1 MVMLEIDRVSKR
13 FEGSQLALVDV
24 SFQLKKG
31 EFAFVM
37 GHSGSGKSTL
47 LKLIY
52 GAGKPT
58 GGTIFVFGKNVG
70 RMSANQIASLRRKL
84 GIVFQDYKLIP
95 TKTVQENVAFAL
107 EAQGYPDRLIRPKV
121 NEVLSFVGLNLRS
134 RDFPNTL
141 SGGEQQRVA
150 IARALVN
157 DPPLLLAD
165 EPTGNLDEAN
175 AQSILKLLLEINTK
189 GTSVL
194 VATHDQSIVE
204 KTKMRLIKLDHGQK
218 VSDGYA
224 WQRD

>member
-1 MVMLEIDRVSKR
+1 MLEIERVSKR
-13 FEGSQLALVDV
+13 YASSQMALVDV

-31 EFAFVM
+31 EFVFVM

-47 LKLIY
+47 MKLIY
-52 GAGKPT
+52 GAEKPNS
-58 GGTIFVFGKNVG
+58 GLIRVFGNNVI
-70 RMSANQIASLRRKL
+70 RMNVRQIASLRRNL
-84 GIVFQDYKLIP
+84 GIVFQDFKLIS
-95 TKTVQENVAFAL
+95 TKTVWENVAFAL
-107 EAQGYPDRLIRPKV
+107 EAQGASDRQIRNKV
-121 NEVLSFVGLNLRS
+121 TEKLSFVGLNLRS
-134 RDFPNTL
+134 RDFPTML

-175 AQSILKLLLEINTK
+175 AQSILKLLLEINNK

-204 KTKMRLIKLDHGQK
+204 STKMRIVRLDHGQK
-218 VSDGYA
+218 VSDDYA

>member
-1 MVMLEIDRVSKR
+1 MLEIERVSKR
-13 FEGSQLALVDV
+13 YASSQMALVDV

-31 EFAFVM
+31 EFVFIM

-47 LKLIY
+47 MKLIY
-52 GAGKPT
+52 GAEKPSS
-58 GGTIFVFGKNVG
+58 GMIRVFGKNVI
-70 RMSANQIASLRRKL
+70 RMNARQIASLRRNL
-84 GIVFQDYKLIP
+84 GIVFQDFKLIP
-95 TKTVQENVAFAL
+95 TKTVWENVAFAL
-107 EAQGYPDRLIRPKV
+107 EAQGASDRQIRNKV
-121 NEVLSFVGLNLRS
+121 TETLSFVGLNLRG
-134 RDFPNTL
+134 RDFPTML

-165 EPTGNLDEAN
+165 EPTGNLDETN
-175 AQSILKLLLEINTK
+175 AQSILKLLLEINNK

-204 KTKMRLIKLDHGQK
+204 STKMRIVRLDHGQK

>member
-1 MVMLEIDRVSKR
+1 MLEINRVTKR
-13 FEGSQLALVDV
+13 YASSQMALLDV
-24 SFQLKKG
+24 SFEQKKG
-31 EFAFVM
+31 EFVFLM

-52 GAGKPT
+52 GGEKPT
-58 GGTIFVFGKNVG
+58 SGQIRVFGKNVI
-70 RMSANQIASLRRKL
+70 RMNPRQIAALRRNL
-84 GIVFQDYKLIP
+84 GIVFQDFKLIQN
-95 TKTVQENVAFAL
+95 KTVWENVAFAL
-107 EAQGYPDRLIRPKV
+107 EAQGATDRHIKNKV
-121 NEVLSFVGLNLRS
+121 SETLSFVGLNLRG
-134 RDFPNTL
+134 RDFPSML

-165 EPTGNLDEAN
+165 EPTGNLDETN
-175 AQSILKLLLEINTK
+175 AQAILKLLLEINNK

-204 KTKMRLIKLDHGQK
+204 STKLRIIKLDHGQK

-224 WQRD
+224 WKRD

>member
-1 MVMLEIDRVSKR
+1 MLEIERVSKR
-13 FEGSQLALVDV
+13 FEGSQMALVDV

-31 EFAFVM
+31 EFAFLM

-58 GGTIFVFGKNVG
+58 GGSIHAFGKSVG
-70 RMSANQIASLRRKL
+70 RMNANQISALRRKL
-84 GIVFQDYKLIP
+84 GIVFQDYKLIH

-107 EAQGYPDRLIRPKV
+107 EAQGYPDRIIRTKV
-121 NEVLSFVGLNLRS
+121 SEVLSFVGLNLRG
-134 RDFPNTL
+134 RDFPNML

-157 DPPLLLAD
+157 DPALLLAD

-175 AQSILKLLLEINTK
+175 SQAILKLLVEINTK

-204 KTKMRLIKLDHGQK
+204 STKMRLIKLDHGQK

>member
-1 MVMLEIDRVSKR
+1 MLEINRVTKR
-13 FEGSQLALVDV
+13 YASSQMALLDV
-24 SFQLKKG
+24 SFEQKKG
-31 EFAFVM
+31 EFVFLM

-52 GAGKPT
+52 GGEKPT
-58 GGTIFVFGKNVG
+58 SGQIRVFGKNVI
-70 RMSANQIASLRRKL
+70 RMSPRQIAALRRNL
-84 GIVFQDYKLIP
+84 GIVFQDFKLIQN
-95 TKTVQENVAFAL
+95 KTVWENVAFAL
-107 EAQGYPDRLIRPKV
+107 EAQGATDRHIKTKV
-121 NEVLSFVGLNLRS
+121 AETLSFVGLNLRG
-134 RDFPNTL
+134 RDFPSML

-165 EPTGNLDEAN
+165 EPTGNLDETN
-175 AQSILKLLLEINTK
+175 AQAILKLLLEINNK

-204 KTKMRLIKLDHGQK
+204 STKMRIIKLDHGQK

-224 WQRD
+224 WKRD